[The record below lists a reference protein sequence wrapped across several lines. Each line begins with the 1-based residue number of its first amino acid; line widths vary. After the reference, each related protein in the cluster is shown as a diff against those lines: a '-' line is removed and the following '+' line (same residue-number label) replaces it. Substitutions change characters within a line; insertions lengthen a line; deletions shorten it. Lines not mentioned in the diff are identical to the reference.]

1 MSTKKLLISTISVLH
16 SRTYSPSVLFSNNK
30 ISRVLSQSSC
40 HLREFTSFTKC
51 KNHLLIDLRFPQ
63 KKLCSKSNAGLD
75 ECWNCNKV
83 AVLKPFLAC
92 ESCGC
97 VQPVDASVDY
107 FQIFGLDKIYGID
120 DTHLESKYKNWQKK
134 LHPDLVHTK
143 SEKEKEY
150 AAEQSARVIDAYR
163 TLQKPLLRA
172 IYLLQLE
179 GVHVD
184 EEKTVSEPELLMEM
198 MEFREAVEDAGNPQT
213 LKQIQS
219 QVQEKMDTWCQS
231 FEKAFVEKKFG
242 DAILSIQRMTYYHK
256 INEEIIKK
264 L

>member
-1 MSTKKLLISTISVLH
+1 MLAKKLLSTISVLR
-16 SRTYSPSVLFSNNK
+16 SRAYFPSVIFSNTK
-30 ISRVLSQSSC
+30 ISRVFSYSSC
-40 HLREFTSFTKC
+40 HLREFTGFA
-51 KNHLLIDLRFPQ
+51 NYQDHLLTNLRFSQ
-63 KKLCSKSNAGLD
+63 NNFCSKSNAGVN

-83 AVLKPFLAC
+83 AASKPFLAC
-92 ESCGC
+92 ESCRC

-107 FQIFGLDKIYGID
+107 FQIFDLDKIYGID

-150 AAEQSARVIDAYR
+150 AAEQSARVIDAYQ

-172 IYLLQLE
+172 TYLLRLE
-179 GVHVD
+179 GVQVD

-213 LKQIQS
+213 LKQ
-219 QVQEKMDTWCQS
+219 VQEKMDTWCQS
-231 FEKAFVEKKFG
+231 FKKAFEKKKFG
-242 DAILSIQRMTYYHK
+242 DAILAIQRMTYYHK
-256 INEEIIKK
+256 INEEIVKK

>member
-1 MSTKKLLISTISVLH
+1 MLAKKLLISTISVLR
-16 SRTYSPSVLFSNNK
+16 SRAYFPSVIFSNTK
-30 ISRVLSQSSC
+30 ISRVFSYSSC
-40 HLREFTSFTKC
+40 HLREFTGFA
-51 KNHLLIDLRFPQ
+51 NYQDHLLTNLRFSQ
-63 KKLCSKSNAGLD
+63 NNFCSKSNAGVN

-83 AVLKPFLAC
+83 AASKPFLAC
-92 ESCGC
+92 ESCRC

-107 FQIFGLDKIYGID
+107 FQIFDLDKIYGID

-150 AAEQSARVIDAYR
+150 AAEQSARVID
-163 TLQKPLLRA
+163 LR
-172 IYLLQLE
+172 LE
-179 GVHVD
+179 GVQVD

-231 FEKAFVEKKFG
+231 FKKAFEKKKFG
-242 DAILSIQRMTYYHK
+242 DAILAIQRMTYYHK
-256 INEEIIKK
+256 INEEIVKK